1 MIIESAQNKVYKNA
15 LLLKEKKNRRE
26 SGLFLVEGQKQTAE
40 IDGSWNI
47 RNFFISES
55 FQQKHKFAS
64 PAKTF
69 TISDKL
75 FKRLSST
82 QTPQG
87 IIAVAEKK
95 TYDVKKLIKTA
106 GNGFFV
112 ILEQIQDPGN
122 LGTVIRCADAFGAKA
137 VFVSKGSADI
147 YSDKTM
153 RSAMGSI
160 FHLPVADETDTKNLI
175 GLMKEE
181 GVMAFAASL
190 EGGQNLQNFVFPQK
204 SAVIIGNEAKGLS
217 PEIQK
222 QACGLVKIYMPG
234 KAESL
239 NAAVAAAIIMY
250 ETAKKT
256 VFCIKRNIFM

>member
-15 LLLKEKKNRRE
+15 LLLKEKKNRRN
-26 SGLFLVEGQKQTAE
+26 SGLFLVEGRKQTAE
-40 IDGSWNI
+40 IGGSWNI
-47 RNFFISES
+47 KNFFISES
-55 FQQKHKFAS
+55 FPQKHKFDNI
-64 PAKTF
+64 AKTF

-75 FKRLSST
+75 FKKLSST

-95 TYDVKKLIKTA
+95 TYDVKKLLKNS

-122 LGTVIRCADAFGAKA
+122 LGTIIRCADAFGAKA
-137 VFVSKGSADI
+137 VFVSKGGADI

-181 GVMAFAASL
+181 GIMTFAASL
-190 EGGQNLQNFVFPQK
+190 DCGENLQNFVFPQK

-217 PEIQK
+217 CELQK
-222 QACGLVKIYMPG
+222 QACGRIKIYMPG

-250 ETAKKT
+250 EIAKKR
-256 VFCIKRNIFM
+256 FFA

>member
-15 LLLKEKKNRRE
+15 LLLKEKKNRRN
-26 SGLFLVEGQKQTAE
+26 SGLFLVEGRKQTAE
-40 IDGSWNI
+40 IGGSWNI
-47 RNFFISES
+47 KNFFMSES
-55 FQQKHKFAS
+55 FPQKHKFDNI
-64 PAKTF
+64 AKTF

-75 FKRLSST
+75 FKKLSST

-95 TYDVKKLIKTA
+95 TYDVKKLLKNS

-122 LGTVIRCADAFGAKA
+122 LGTIIRCADAFGAKA

-181 GVMAFAASL
+181 GIMTFAASL
-190 EGGQNLQNFVFPQK
+190 DCGENLQNFVFPQK

-217 PEIQK
+217 CELQK
-222 QACGLVKIYMPG
+222 QACGRIKIYMPG

-239 NAAVAAAIIMY
+239 NAAIAAAIIMY
-250 ETAKKT
+250 ETAKKR
-256 VFCIKRNIFM
+256 FFA